1 MADPTVTDVVAYSQG
16 RLEEDARTTAL
27 LAGSLAAARTYCGWH
42 VIGEKTESI
51 TVNGPGTNLLVLP
64 TTRLAEIT
72 ALQAGKTGALI
83 GFAAEAGAMI
93 AGAEIELPSLGGM
106 FMHALEAGPAE
117 PRQLRLPGKGYPGRG
132 RSKAGDLVVEL
143 EPVFPQKLNARQRK
157 LLLQANA
164 ALMDEMVET
173 LPEIAAWRVAHGID

>member
-72 ALQAGKTGALI
+72 ALSELGTALDLTR
-83 GFAAEAGAMI
+83 
-93 AGAEIELPSLGGM
+93 IEWSTRGHVM
-106 FMHALEAGPAE
+106 KA
-117 PRQLRLPGKGYPGRG
+117 G
-132 RSKAGDLVVEL
+132 RSCWTSRLRGITATIKHGYEDAPDFNAAVLAIVDRIGCGGDGESVGPFKFPTLPHAVGSMFSDMEKAILDAYRL
-143 EPVFPQKLNARQRK
+143 EPAP
-157 LLLQANA
+157 
-164 ALMDEMVET
+164 
-173 LPEIAAWRVAHGID
+173 